1 MVVQCSINWMHCEWN
16 YCRVF
21 YVRNSFSRV
30 SPYSYAVLLIDTG
43 FCKIVVA
50 KVIRLT
56 TELWTLNPL
65 LEVSELSGF
74 KRCNAHDDYFSY
86 SEKESTSLL
95 EALSGS
101 SLHEPS
107 SPIVNTL
114 PMGSLVVSPAIKL
127 ESSVDTSISRSPTV
141 TCSGCWLFSPLA
153 LPPRDRWDITVT
165 RWNH

>member
-1 MVVQCSINWMHCEWN
+1 M
-16 YCRVF
+16 F
-21 YVRNSFSRV
+21 YVRNSFSKV
-30 SPYSYAVLLIDTG
+30 SPYLYAVLLIDTG
-43 FCKIVVA
+43 FCKIVVV
-50 KVIRLT
+50 KVIRLM

-74 KRCNAHDDYFSY
+74 KMSTSGANANDNFFSY

-153 LPPRDRWDITVT
+153 LPPRDRWHITVT
-165 RWNH
+165 RWSHQGMSVKVLLG